1 VQSIGL
7 HLLDTACVDAEAHI
21 AMSSKRI
28 SVKLALHKV
37 LLQLRAAIAQTR
49 CSVHCVSC
57 GQQPEQYLPAAA
69 DTAVAVNLLPLT
81 ISSLVAKAMSRL

>member
-1 VQSIGL
+1 MYNNKKTQHDCALSLTAATLCNAVQSIAL

-49 CSVHCVSC
+49 CSVHCMDC
-57 GQQPEQYLPAAA
+57 GQQAA
-69 DTAVAVNLLPLT
+69 
-81 ISSLVAKAMSRL
+81 